1 MGITVVGTV
10 NAIEAELQN
19 ELNPIYLLLKGN
31 PTLWKKKCAQT
42 KILMITVVTLWSVK
56 SYVALNYAVKCLIYF
71 LIYVPKYIILDKY
84 LKINGS
90 RVHLSGP
97 VRVLGIRN
105 YLGRGHAHL

>member
-31 PTLWKKKCAQT
+31 PILWKKKCAQT

-56 SYVALNYAVKCLIYF
+56 SYVALNLKWRVMWLLIM
-71 LIYVPKYIILDKY
+71 
-84 LKINGS
+84 
-90 RVHLSGP
+90 LSNAWF
-97 VRVLGIRN
+97 IF
-105 YLGRGHAHL
+105 